1 MSADAS
7 DVALSEFGATAAE
20 SKSSTSGH
28 GDAVIVR
35 RFVCSLQG
43 LPARKDPP
51 LDLSRKRRDRA
62 SSRAACPTM
71 IQVNR
76 LPGSAA
82 STHWVVSRCVF
93 DHTHRLG
100 GDDDDDDDGSDSD
113 ASGSESADTPTKH
126 SSNKSS
132 KVPSGRIANTDADSF
147 QSTAL
152 GPDGNVTQCLLEHFK
167 KKQAENR
174 SFCYAIQVDRSNYVT
189 NFLWV
194 DARAR
199 LLYKWFGDA
208 VVLDVTCKRN
218 LPAAPFVALTGLNH
232 HRQVIVFGYAI
243 LTDESEETYV
253 WLFETWLASMGGKK
267 PVSLTINYNRDAEMA
282 AMKVFDDVRQR
293 LCQRDIFSRCKERLA
308 AVYEAHPSFKQELKE
323 CVNELERNDEFES
336 KWRFLLNKYNLTVWL
351 TGVSECIEHLVLKG
365 RDALFT

>member
-7 DVALSEFGATAAE
+7 DVALSECGATAAE
-20 SKSSTSGH
+20 ARAPAVGMVFPSPAAALKFYLAYAARVGFRVRKSKSSTSGH
-28 GDAVIVR
+28 GDAVIMR
-35 RFVCSLQG
+35 RFAFSRQG

-51 LDLSRKRRDRA
+51 LDPSRKRRDRA
-62 SSRAACPTM
+62 SSRAACPAM
-71 IQVNR
+71 I
-76 LPGSAA
+76 
-82 STHWVVSRCVF
+82 
-93 DHTHRLG
+93 
-100 GDDDDDDDGSDSD
+100 
-113 ASGSESADTPTKH
+113 
-126 SSNKSS
+126 
-132 KVPSGRIANTDADSF
+132 

-167 KKQAENR
+167 KKQSENPP
-174 SFCYAIQVDRSNYVT
+174 FCYAIQVDRSNCVT
-189 NFLWV
+189 NFLWE

-218 LPAAPFVALTGLNH
+218 LPAAPFVAQTGLNH

-243 LTDESEETYV
+243 LTDESEET
-253 WLFETWLASMGGKK
+253 
-267 PVSLTINYNRDAEMA
+267 
-282 AMKVFDDVRQR
+282 QR

-323 CVNELERNDEFES
+323 CVNELERIDEFES